1 MVCRCQRWDGVSK
14 STNLATFFVTVSVM
28 SSIET
33 IGTCDVISAAD
44 VYQEHTSDGR
54 AIRKIFRKMV
64 FENMSF

>member
-1 MVCRCQRWDGVSK
+1 MSK

-44 VYQEHTSDGR
+44 VYHAVTSDGR
-54 AIRKIFRKMV
+54 AILKKIRKMV
-64 FENMSF
+64 FENRSF